1 MNNKRLMKVVG
12 LLAVV
17 ALVAALLPVSPV
29 KAAAT
34 LCVGPTTEGCF
45 ATIAGAVGAASA
57 GDTIYI
63 KAGTYDEDIST
74 NKQLNIIGEVDEA
87 GDPLVEIGGR
97 LNFDLPSA
105 PFAWRIE
112 NINFVVGTAFDS
124 ILRLRNANGLTIK
137 NSTFDGAGNYAATP
151 RKTGIEL
158 RSGTNNVTIEN
169 SLFTNGLF
177 NAISGEVDSLLVKNS
192 TIEDVNNGVVILGSS
207 GNSVTIENTDIS
219 VIATSG
225 SYQSIAI
232 DFGDNSSDLTVTGS
246 RIFIDDQVPA
256 SGWIPPYHGA
266 IRIDFGR
273 HGTLTVENNT
283 ILGNVRNIS
292 SSTLDASPNWWGNT
306 DGPIAAGFQIL
317 GSVDYEPWLS
327 LFINLDHKRIDENL
341 PSGTLV
347 GELSVESP
355 DEDNVY
361 TYVLVNDDETCPGP
375 DNSSF
380 QIEENRLLSAET
392 YNFEAKHR
400 YVVCIGA
407 IDPWEHQVDQQ
418 FIVRINDVNDAPV
431 LEPIVFDNVVN
442 EHVLISFTVAATDE
456 DEKPLA
462 DTLSWKLIG
471 APTGA
476 AISPLSGP
484 NATVSWTPDE
494 EQGPGEYPFTVQ
506 VCDNDFDNEPPL
518 KHILCDEALVTII
531 VNEVN
536 EAPVAHDDFYLGS
549 SEPTVVEAPG
559 VLLNDV
565 DNDFPKNDLTV
576 YLTQDIPAGEGTLD
590 LNSDGSFEYMPPTV
604 PPADGETEFKYK
616 VFDGALYSNEAIVTI
631 KFNDTPPA
639 DISLIPL
646 SAQENTIYRG
656 TLATHGDFDLGDT
669 WTYALVPGDGDADNS
684 LFEVVE
690 GPVGVFKIE
699 SKDELNYEYQEA
711 YNIRVRSTDKY
722 GLWYERPFTIHAID
736 QNDAPVLAPIGNK
749 TVNELEELTF
759 TAIATDEDVPADELT
774 FSLALGVPAA
784 TGARINPT
792 TGEFWWAPSEE
803 QGPGLYP
810 ITIIV
815 SDGNPINSTDE
826 ETIWVRVDEVNQAPV
841 LDPIGN
847 HIINEGAT
855 LTFTATANDADR
867 PRQGLRFHL
876 SSDDRFNYGATLS
889 IRGDFVWTP
898 SELQGPGDYL
908 FEICV
913 EDRIVEDCETITV
926 TVNEVNIA
934 PVAANDSYRVIA
946 NQTLVVGAPGVLTN
960 DTDADLP
967 PNTLTAVLQTNVPAG
982 QGILTLHADGSFEYI
997 PPVTPPPS
1005 NRTTFTYKAFDGV
1018 AYSNEVTVTL
1028 RIRYENEA
1036 PRGIS
1041 LDPLS
1046 IAENV
1051 LYEGTLTSSD
1061 RDLPNE
1067 AFTYELVSGPGDD
1080 DNAIFHIGGV
1090 NGDKLIASAPFNYE
1104 EKLSYN
1110 VRIRTTD
1117 LFGES
1122 YEAPFIIR
1130 VTDANDAPEAF
1141 DQSVTTLEN
1150 EAVGIEL
1157 GGFDEDGDALDFA
1170 IFNEPQHGTVTG
1182 NEVGGFITTEAGI
1195 LRLISQSVTYTPD
1208 EGFVGEDSFTY
1219 KTRDEEGAISELA
1232 TVTII
1237 VNDIPE
1243 ALDDEYA
1250 GTEDTLLVVAAPGVL
1265 GNDINEEE
1273 VATLTAQLVSD
1284 VSHGELSLSSNG
1296 SFTYMPDENFFGEDS
1311 FTYKACE
1318 GSLCS
1323 EPAEVT
1329 LTIAPVNDAPV
1340 ANDVVATTAEDTA
1353 VSITLDVSDVEDDDL
1368 VASIVTPPAH
1378 GVAVVSGT
1386 VVIYTPEADWNGLDE
1401 FTYTV
1406 NDGELDS
1413 NLAVI
1418 SVNVTPVN
1426 DAPVAVDDEYT
1437 VAEKETLTIDAPGV
1451 LGNDSDVD
1459 GDALSAILVD
1469 TVSNGTLTLNANGSF
1484 TYEPDEY
1491 FNGMDS
1497 FTYKASDGELES
1509 ELAVVTITVTP
1520 VNDWPIAND
1529 DFYET
1534 VTGVM
1539 LDVAAP
1545 GVLENDVLLDPDEEV
1560 SIEIL
1565 DAPQHGTLSMND
1577 DGSFTY
1583 TPNAGYMG
1591 TDTFRYMVLSVRTIN
1606 AEWSDDATVTITVQ
1620 PLMRLFLPLIL
1631 R

>member
-1 MNNKRLMKVVG
+1 MNNKRLMKVLG

-45 ATIAGAVGAASA
+45 ATISEAVNEARD
-57 GDTIYI
+57 GDMIYI
-63 KAGTYDEDIST
+63 KAGTYNEDISIP
-74 NKQLNIIGEVDEA
+74 KQLNIIGEVNEA
-87 GDPLVEIGGR
+87 GEPLPVITGT
-97 LNFDLPSA
+97 LSA
-105 PFAWRIE
+105 SGLTGKTWSIE
-112 NINFVVGTAFDS
+112 NLKFISGGQDS
-124 ILRLRNANGLTIK
+124 ISLTNGGNLTVSNCI
-137 NSTFDGAGNYAATP
+137 FDGF
-151 RKTGIEL
+151 
-158 RSGTNNVTIEN
+158 SEN
-169 SLFTNGLF
+169 DDR
-177 NAISGEVDSLLVKNS
+177 AIQAR
-192 TIEDVNNGVVILGSS
+192 GS
-207 GNSVTIENTDIS
+207 N
-219 VIATSG
+219 
-225 SYQSIAI
+225 Q
-232 DFGDNSSDLTVTGS
+232 
-246 RIFIDDQVPA
+246 
-256 SGWIPPYHGA
+256 
-266 IRIDFGR
+266 
-273 HGTLTVENNT
+273 LTVENSIFQNGWYVSLQGDFTSLNVSNSTFTNVKSGINVQGLAGNT
-283 ILGNVRNIS
+283 VTIDNTDFSVIARGAAIDTYGVRFASGGTASGGNLTITNSHFVVDKNNLTATPGTYHSAIIIRSGATGALKVENSSILGDVINLTTSNR
-292 SSTLDASPNWWGNT
+292 LDARFNWWGDP
-306 DGPIAAGFQIL
+306 DGPLSPLGAGYTIT
-317 GSVDYEPWLS
+317 GPVDYDPWLE
-327 LFINLDHKRIDENL
+327 LYINLDNSDINENQ
-341 PSGTLV
+341 PIGEFVGKFSG
-347 GELSVESP
+347 ESG
-355 DEDNVY
+355 D
-361 TYVLVNDDETCPGP
+361 NDDLFSFWLESDLPTCPGP
-375 DNSSF
+375 DNESF
-380 QIEENRLLSAET
+380 TIGEDGVSLLSAEEFNYETKDT
-392 YNFEAKHR
+392 YQIC
-400 YVVCIGA
+400 VGMQ
-407 IDPWEHQVDQQ
+407 DPWEHEVAQV
-418 FIVRINDVNDAPV
+418 FEISINDLNDAPV
-431 LEPIVFDNVVN
+431 LAPIVYDPEIN
-442 EHVLISFTVAATDE
+442 EGELLSFPVSATDE
-456 DEKPLA
+456 DREPWF
-462 DTLSWKLIG
+462 DTLSWELIG

-476 AISPLSGP
+476 AISPVSGA
-484 NATVSWTPDE
+484 NATVRWTPSE

-506 VCDNDFDNEPPL
+506 VCDNDFDNVPPEQ
-518 KHILCDEALVTII
+518 HILCDEALVTII

-536 EAPVAHDDFYLGS
+536 EAPVAKDDFYLGS

-565 DNDFPKNDLTV
+565 DNDFPKNDFTV
-576 YLTQDIPAGEGTLD
+576 YLTQDIPAGEGTLI
-590 LNSDGSFEYMPPTV
+590 LNPDGSFVYTPPTV
-604 PPADGETEFKYK
+604 PPSDGETEFKYK
-616 VFDGALYSNEAIVTI
+616 VFDGAVYSNEATVTI

-656 TLATHGDFDLGDT
+656 TLQTHGDPDPADT
-669 WTYALVPGDGDADNS
+669 WTYALVPGDGDADNN
-684 LFEVVE
+684 LFKVVE
-690 GPVGVFKIE
+690 EPVGVFKIE
-699 SKDELNYEYQEA
+699 SKDKLNYEYQEA

-722 GLWYERPFTIHAID
+722 GAWYERPFTIRAID

-774 FSLALGVPAA
+774 FSLGPGAP

-803 QGPGLYP
+803 QGPGLYR

-815 SDGNPINSTDE
+815 SDGNTINSTDE
-826 ETIWVRVDEVNQAPV
+826 ETIWVTVNEVNQAPV
-841 LDPIGN
+841 LNPIGN
-847 HIINEGAT
+847 HIINEQVQ
-855 LTFTATANDADR
+855 LTFTATANDADILPGSNPQR
-867 PRQGLRFHL
+867 LWFRL
-876 SSDDRFNYGATLS
+876 SSDDTHNYGARLNSFTGVF
-889 IRGDFVWTP
+889 RWTP
-898 SELQGPGDYL
+898 SEVQGPGDYQ

-913 EDRIVEDCETITV
+913 TDLIAEDCETITV

-934 PVAANDSYRVIA
+934 PNGVNDSYRVIA
-946 NQTLVVGAPGVLTN
+946 NQTLVVGAPGVLAN
-960 DTDADLP
+960 DTDADRPL
-967 PNTLTAVLQTNVPAG
+967 NNLTAVLQTNVPAG
-982 QGILTLHADGSFEYI
+982 QGTLTFHADGSFEYI

-1018 AYSNEVTVTL
+1018 AYSDVVTVTL
-1028 RIRYENEA
+1028 HIRYENSA
-1036 PRGIS
+1036 PTGIT
-1041 LDPLS
+1041 LPLS
-1046 IAENV
+1046 IPENV
-1051 LYEGTLTSSD
+1051 LYEKTLTSSD
-1061 RDLPNE
+1061 PDLPNE

-1090 NGDKLIASAPFNYE
+1090 NGNKLIASGEFNYE

-1130 VTDANDAPEAF
+1130 VIDANDAPEAF
-1141 DQSVTTLEN
+1141 DQPVTTLEN

-1182 NEVGGFITTEAGI
+1182 NEVGGLITTEAGI

-1329 LTIAPVNDAPV
+1329 LTIAPVNDEPV
-1340 ANDVVATTAEDTA
+1340 AHDVVITTAEDTA
-1353 VSITLDVSDVEDDDL
+1353 VSITLDVSDVEGDDL

-1401 FTYTV
+1401 FTYKV
-1406 NDGELDS
+1406 NDGALDS
-1413 NLAVI
+1413 NVAVI

-1426 DAPVAVDDEYT
+1426 DAPVAEDVEAETDEDT
-1437 VAEKETLTIDAPGV
+1437 AVAITLLA
-1451 LGNDSDVD
+1451 SDVD
-1459 GDALSAILVD
+1459 GDELTFTVVTQPAHGMLSGTAPALTYTPETD
-1469 TVSNGTLTLNANGSF
+1469 FNGTDSFTFKANDGSLDSNIATVTISVGAVNDEPNAVDDEYDAWMGVTLEVPAPGVLANDFDPDPSDEQTVEVKDAPLHGELVLNADGSF
-1484 TYEPDEY
+1484 TYEPDAGFHGIDTFTYWLISEPGVQSAY
-1491 FNGMDS
+1491 MDS
-1497 FTYKASDGELES
+1497 
-1509 ELAVVTITVTP
+1509 
-1520 VNDWPIAND
+1520 
-1529 DFYET
+1529 
-1534 VTGVM
+1534 
-1539 LDVAAP
+1539 
-1545 GVLENDVLLDPDEEV
+1545 
-1560 SIEIL
+1560 
-1565 DAPQHGTLSMND
+1565 
-1577 DGSFTY
+1577 
-1583 TPNAGYMG
+1583 
-1591 TDTFRYMVLSVRTIN
+1591 
-1606 AEWSDDATVTITVQ
+1606 ATVTITVR
-1620 PLMRLFLPLIL
+1620 PVARIFLPIIL
-1631 R
+1631 K

>member
-1 MNNKRLMKVVG
+1 MNNKKLMKVLG

-34 LCVGPTTEGCF
+34 ICVGPTTEGCKP
-45 ATIAGAVGAASA
+45 TITEAVSAASA

-63 KAGTYDEDIST
+63 KAGTYNENIST
-74 NKQLNIIGEVDEA
+74 SKQLNIIGEVDEA
-87 GDPLVEIGGR
+87 GEPLVEIGGR

-112 NINFVVGTAFDS
+112 NINFVVGTTYNS

-137 NSTFDGAGNYAATP
+137 NSTFDGAGNYHVTP

-192 TIEDVNNGVVILGSS
+192 TIEDVNNGVVISGSS
-207 GNSVTIENTDIS
+207 GNLVTIENTDIS

-225 SYQSIAI
+225 SIYSIAI
-232 DFGDNSSDLTVTGS
+232 HFGGNSSDLTVTGS

-256 SGWIPPYHGA
+256 SGWLYHGA
-266 IRIDFGR
+266 IRIGLGVN
-273 HGTLTVENNT
+273 GTLTVENNT
-283 ILGNVRNIS
+283 ILGNVRSFS

-306 DGPIAAGFQIL
+306 DGPDGAGFEIEGL
-317 GSVDYEPWLS
+317 VDYEPWLS

-431 LEPIVFDNVVN
+431 LVEPIVFDNVVD
-442 EHVLISFTVAATDE
+442 EHVSISFTVAATDE
-456 DEKPLA
+456 DENPSA

-476 AISPLSGP
+476 TILPASGLGL
-484 NATVSWTPDE
+484 NATVSWIPDE
-494 EQGPGEYPFTVQ
+494 GQGPDEYTFTVQ
-506 VCDNDFDNEPPL
+506 VCDNDYDNEPPL
-518 KHILCDEALVTII
+518 QHILCDEALVTII

-631 KFNDTPPA
+631 KFNDTRPA

-646 SAQENTIYRG
+646 SAQENTIYSG
-656 TLATHGDFDLGDT
+656 TLATHGDLDSGDK
-669 WTYALVPGDGDADNS
+669 WTYALVPGDGDADNN
-684 LFEVVE
+684 LFKVVE
-690 GPVGVFKIE
+690 EPVGVFKIE
-699 SKDELNYEYQEA
+699 SKDKLNYEYQEA

-722 GLWYERPFTIHAID
+722 GAWYERPFTIRAID
-736 QNDAPVLAPIGNK
+736 QNDAPVLESIGNK

-774 FSLALGVPAA
+774 FSLALGAPAA

-803 QGPGLYP
+803 QGPGNYP

-815 SDGNPINSTDE
+815 SDGTVSVS
-826 ETIWVRVDEVNQAPV
+826 ETIRVTVNEVNQAPV

-847 HIINEGAT
+847 HIIDEEET

-876 SSDDRFNYGATLS
+876 SSDDRFNYGATLN
-889 IRGDFVWTP
+889 IRGDFEWTP
-898 SELQGPGDYL
+898 SELQGPGDYQ

-913 EDRIVEDCETITV
+913 GDRIAEDCETITV
-926 TVNEVNIA
+926 TVNEVNKA
-934 PVAANDSYRVIA
+934 PVAADDDYRVIA
-946 NQTLVVGAPGVLTN
+946 NQTLVVGAPGVLAN
-960 DTDADLP
+960 DTDADRPL
-967 PNTLTAVLQTNVPAG
+967 NTLKAVLQTNVPAG
-982 QGILTLHADGSFEYI
+982 EGTLSFHDDGSFEYI
-997 PPVTPPPS
+997 PPVTPPTGNLTS
-1005 NRTTFTYKAFDGV
+1005 FEYKAFDGL
-1018 AYSNEVTVTL
+1018 AYSDIVTVTL
-1028 RIRYENEA
+1028 RIRYENSA
-1036 PRGIS
+1036 PTGIT
-1041 LDPLS
+1041 LPLS
-1046 IAENV
+1046 IPENV
-1051 LYEGTLTSSD
+1051 LYEGTLTSLDS
-1061 RDLPNE
+1061 DLPNE

-1090 NGDKLIASAPFNYE
+1090 NGDELIASAPFNYE

-1122 YEAPFIIR
+1122 YEAPFIIS
-1130 VTDANDAPEAF
+1130 VDDANDAPEAF

-1150 EAVGIEL
+1150 EAVEIEL

-1182 NEVGGFITTEAGI
+1182 NEVGGLITTEAGI

-1237 VNDIPE
+1237 VNDVPE

-1273 VATLTAQLVSD
+1273 VAALTAQLVSD

-1329 LTIAPVNDAPV
+1329 LTIAPINDAPV
-1340 ANDVVATTAEDTA
+1340 ADDVVAETAEDTA
-1353 VSITLDVSDVEDDDL
+1353 VSITLDVSDVEGDDL

-1401 FTYTV
+1401 FTYKV
-1406 NDGELDS
+1406 NDGALDS
-1413 NLAVI
+1413 NVAVI

-1426 DAPVAVDDEYT
+1426 DAPVAEDVEAETDEDT
-1437 VAEKETLTIDAPGV
+1437 AVAITLLA
-1451 LGNDSDVD
+1451 SDVD
-1459 GDALSAILVD
+1459 GDELTFTVVTQPAHGMLSGTAPALTYTPETD
-1469 TVSNGTLTLNANGSF
+1469 FNGTDSFTFKANDGSLDSNIATVTISVGAVNDEPNAVDDEYDAWMGVTLEVPAPGVLANDFDPDPSDEQTVEVKDAPLHGELVLNPDGSF
-1484 TYEPDEY
+1484 TYEPDAGFHGIDTFTYWLISEPGVQSAY
-1491 FNGMDS
+1491 MDS
-1497 FTYKASDGELES
+1497 
-1509 ELAVVTITVTP
+1509 
-1520 VNDWPIAND
+1520 
-1529 DFYET
+1529 
-1534 VTGVM
+1534 
-1539 LDVAAP
+1539 
-1545 GVLENDVLLDPDEEV
+1545 
-1560 SIEIL
+1560 
-1565 DAPQHGTLSMND
+1565 
-1577 DGSFTY
+1577 
-1583 TPNAGYMG
+1583 
-1591 TDTFRYMVLSVRTIN
+1591 
-1606 AEWSDDATVTITVQ
+1606 ATVTITVR
-1620 PLMRLFLPLIL
+1620 PVARIFLPIIL
-1631 R
+1631 K

>member
-1 MNNKRLMKVVG
+1 MNNKKLMQVVG

-17 ALVAALLPVSPV
+17 ALLAAVLPVSPV

-34 LCVGPTTEGCF
+34 LCVGPTTEGCH
-45 ATIAGAVGAASA
+45 ATIAGAVSAASA
-57 GDTIYI
+57 GDMIYI
-63 KAGTYDEDIST
+63 KAGNYNEDIST
-74 NKQLNIIGEVDEA
+74 NKQLNIIGEVNEA
-87 GDPLVEIGGR
+87 GEPLVEIGGR
-97 LNFDLPSA
+97 LDFDLPSA
-105 PFAWRIE
+105 SFAWKIE
-112 NINFVVGTAFDS
+112 NINFVVGTTYDS
-124 ILRLRNANGLTIK
+124 SLRLRNANGLTIK
-137 NSTFDGAGNYAATP
+137 NSTFDGAGNYHVTP

-169 SLFTNGLF
+169 SLFTHGLF
-177 NAISGEVDSLLVKNS
+177 NAISGEVDSLLVKDS
-192 TIEDVNNGVVILGSS
+192 TIEDVNNGVVITGRSS

-219 VIATSG
+219 VIATHAYS
-225 SYQSIAI
+225 QSIAI
-232 DFGDNSSDLTVTGS
+232 DFGGATGNGSDLTVTGS

-256 SGWIPPYHGA
+256 SGWFPPYHGA
-266 IRIDFGR
+266 IRIGLGVN
-273 HGTLTVENNT
+273 GTLTVENNT
-283 ILGNVRNIS
+283 ILGNVRNYS
-292 SSTLDASPNWWGNT
+292 VRSTLDASPNWWGNT
-306 DGPIAAGFQIL
+306 DGPIAAGFQVL
-317 GSVDYEPWLS
+317 GRVDYEPWLS
-327 LFINLDHKRIDENL
+327 LLIDLDHKRIDENL

-347 GELSVESP
+347 GNLSVESP

-375 DNSSF
+375 NNSSF

-431 LEPIVFDNVVN
+431 LEPIVFDNVVD
-442 EHVLISFTVAATDE
+442 EQDSISFTVAATDE
-456 DEKPLA
+456 DENPSA

-476 AISPLSGP
+476 TILPASGLGL
-484 NATVSWTPDE
+484 NATVSWIPDE
-494 EQGPGEYPFTVQ
+494 GQGPDEYTFTVQ
-506 VCDNDFDNEPPL
+506 VCDNDYDNEPPL
-518 KHILCDEALVTII
+518 QHILCDEALVTII

-565 DNDFPKNDLTV
+565 DNDLPKNDLTV
-576 YLTQDIPAGEGTLD
+576 YLTQDIPAGEGTLH

-604 PPADGETEFKYK
+604 PPADDFETEFKYK

-631 KFNDTPPA
+631 KFNDTRPA

-646 SAQENTIYRG
+646 SAQENTIYSG
-656 TLATHGDFDLGDT
+656 TLATHGDLDPGDK
-669 WTYALVPGDGDADNS
+669 WTYALVPGDGDADNN
-684 LFEVVE
+684 LFKVVE
-690 GPVGVFKIE
+690 EPVGVFKIE
-699 SKDELNYEYQEA
+699 SKDKLNYEYQEA

-722 GLWYERPFTIHAID
+722 GAWYERPFTIRAID
-736 QNDAPVLAPIGNK
+736 QNDAPVLESIGNK

-774 FSLALGVPAA
+774 FSLALGAPAA

-803 QGPGLYP
+803 QGPGNYP

-815 SDGNPINSTDE
+815 NDGTVSVS
-826 ETIWVRVDEVNQAPV
+826 ETIRVTVNEVNQAPV

-847 HIINEGAT
+847 HIIDEEET

-876 SSDDRFNYGATLS
+876 SSDDPLNYGATLS
-889 IRGDFVWTP
+889 IRGDFSWTP
-898 SELQGPGDYL
+898 LEEQGPGDYL

-926 TVNEVNIA
+926 TVNELNIA
-934 PVAANDSYRVIA
+934 PVGVNDAYRVIA
-946 NQTLVVGAPGVLTN
+946 NQTLVVGAPGVLAN
-960 DTDADLP
+960 DTDADRPL
-967 PNTLTAVLQTNVPAG
+967 NTLKAVLQTNVPAG
-982 QGILTLHADGSFEYI
+982 EGTLSFHADGSFEYI
-997 PPVTPPPS
+997 PPVTPPLY

-1028 RIRYENEA
+1028 RIRYENSA

-1041 LDPLS
+1041 LSPLS

-1061 RDLPNE
+1061 SDLPNE
-1067 AFTYELVSGPGDD
+1067 AFTYEIVSGPGDD
-1080 DNAIFHIGGV
+1080 DNAIFHIGGE
-1090 NGDKLIASAPFNYE
+1090 NGNKLIASAPFNYE
-1104 EKLSYN
+1104 EKISYN

-1150 EAVGIEL
+1150 EAVEIEL

-1182 NEVGGFITTEAGI
+1182 NEVGGLITTEAGT

-1208 EGFVGEDSFTY
+1208 EDYVGEDSFTY

-1243 ALDDEYA
+1243 AVDDEYA
-1250 GTEDTLLVVAAPGVL
+1250 ATEDTLLVVAAPGVL

-1273 VATLTAQLVSD
+1273 VATLTAQLVSN

-1323 EPAEVT
+1323 EPVEVT
-1329 LTIAPVNDAPV
+1329 LTIEPVNDAPV
-1340 ANDVVATTAEDTA
+1340 AHDVVVTTAEDTA
-1353 VSITLDVSDVEDDDL
+1353 VSITLDVSDVEGDDL

-1401 FTYTV
+1401 FTYKV

-1413 NLAVI
+1413 NSAII

-1426 DAPVAVDDEYT
+1426 DAPVANDMDVEALENT
-1437 VAEKETLTIDAPGV
+1437 PEEITLDV
-1451 LGNDSDVD
+1451 FDVD
-1459 GDALSAILVD
+1459 NPDEDLVVTILAGP
-1469 TVSNGTLTLNANGSF
+1469 SNGTVTVDGIVV
-1484 TYEPDEY
+1484 TYTPTAGFSGEDA
-1491 FNGMDS
+1491 FS
-1497 FTYKASDGELES
+1497 YKVSDGELES
-1509 ELAVVTITVTP
+1509 LVSTVRITVNP
-1520 VNDWPIAND
+1520 LPIIH
-1529 DFYET
+1529 FY
-1534 VTGVM
+1534 
-1539 LDVAAP
+1539 
-1545 GVLENDVLLDPDEEV
+1545 
-1560 SIEIL
+1560 
-1565 DAPQHGTLSMND
+1565 
-1577 DGSFTY
+1577 
-1583 TPNAGYMG
+1583 
-1591 TDTFRYMVLSVRTIN
+1591 
-1606 AEWSDDATVTITVQ
+1606 
-1620 PLMRLFLPLIL
+1620 LPLIL
-1631 R
+1631 K

>member
-1 MNNKRLMKVVG
+1 MKVVG
-12 LLAVV
+12 LLIT
-17 ALVAALLPVSPV
+17 LALLAAVLPVNQV

-34 LCVGPTTEGCF
+34 LCVGPTTEGCYP
-45 ATIAGAVGAASA
+45 TIAGAVGAAAA
-57 GDTIYI
+57 GDMIYI
-63 KAGTYDEDIST
+63 KAGIYNENVST
-74 NKQLNIIGEVDEA
+74 TKQLNIIGEVGET
-87 GDPLVEIGGR
+87 GEPLVTIRGR
-97 LNFDLPSA
+97 LDFDLPSA
-105 PFAWRIE
+105 SFAWRIE
-112 NINFVVGTAFDS
+112 NINFVVGTTYDS
-124 ILRLRNANGLTIK
+124 SLRLRNANGLTIK
-137 NSTFDGAGNYAATP
+137 NSTFDGAGNYHATP

-177 NAISGEVDSLLVKNS
+177 NAINGVVDSLLVKDS
-192 TIEDVNNGVVILGSS
+192 TIEDVNNGVVISGTA

-219 VIATSG
+219 VIATHAFS
-225 SYQSIAI
+225 QSIAI
-232 DFGDNSSDLTVTGS
+232 DFAGGTFDRSSDLTVTGS
-246 RIFIDDQVPA
+246 RIFIDDQVPGG
-256 SGWIPPYHGA
+256 GWFPPYHGA
-266 IRIDFGR
+266 IRIGR
-273 HGTLTVENNT
+273 LVDGTLTVENNT
-283 ILGNVRNIS
+283 ILGNVSNS
-292 SSTLDASPNWWGNT
+292 SIYSTLDASPNWWGNT
-306 DGPIAAGFQIL
+306 DGPIAAGFQIS
-317 GSVDYEPWLS
+317 GDVDYDPWLS
-327 LFINLDHKRIDENL
+327 LLIDLDHKRIDENL
-341 PSGTLV
+341 PVGTLI
-347 GELSVESP
+347 GNLSVEST

-361 TYVLVNDDETCPGP
+361 SYVLVNDDETCPGP
-375 DNSSF
+375 DNASF

-392 YNFEAKHR
+392 FNYEDKPR

-418 FIVRINDVNDAPV
+418 FIVSINDVNDAPV

-442 EHVLISFTVAATDE
+442 EHVLISFPVAATDE
-456 DEKPLA
+456 DLLPA
-462 DTLSWKLIG
+462 PDTLSWKLIG

-476 AISPLSGP
+476 TILPTTGL
-484 NATVSWTPDE
+484 NATVRWTPSE
-494 EQGPGEYPFTVQ
+494 EQGPGEYTFTVQ
-506 VCDNDFDNEPPL
+506 VCDNDWHNVPPNQN
-518 KHILCDEALVTII
+518 ILCDEALVTII

-536 EAPVAHDDFYLGS
+536 EAPVAHNDFYLGS

-565 DNDFPKNDLTV
+565 DNDLPENDLTV
-576 YLTQDIPAGEGTLD
+576 YLTRDIPAGEGTLI
-590 LNSDGSFEYMPPTV
+590 LNPDGSFVYTPPTI
-604 PPADGETEFKYK
+604 PPADGETDFKYK
-616 VFDGALYSNEAIVTI
+616 VFDGAVYSNEATVTI

-646 SAQENTIYRG
+646 SAHENTIYIG
-656 TLATHGDFDLGDT
+656 TLNTHGDPDPGDT
-669 WTYALVPGDGDADNS
+669 WTYALVPGEGDADNA
-684 LFEVVE
+684 LFKVVDTA
-690 GPVGVFKIE
+690 GVFTVE
-699 SKDELNYEYQEA
+699 SKAELNYEYQEA

-722 GLWYERPFTIHAID
+722 GAWYERPFTIHAID

-749 TVNELEELTF
+749 TVNELEELIF
-759 TAIATDEDVPADELT
+759 TASATDEDRPAQTLT
-774 FSLALGVPAA
+774 FSLVGAP
-784 TGARINPT
+784 TGARINAS
-792 TGEFWWAPSEE
+792 TGEFWWGPSEA
-803 QGPGLYP
+803 QGPGTYTFTVKVCDNGSP
-810 ITIIV
+810 IKC
-815 SDGNPINSTDE
+815 DE
-826 ETIWVRVDEVNQAPV
+826 ETIRVTVREVNTKPV

-847 HIINEGAT
+847 RVIDEET
-855 LTFTATANDADR
+855 LLTFTATANDADL
-867 PRQGLRFHL
+867 PVQTLIFHL
-876 SSDDRFNYGATLS
+876 SSDDDPLNYGATLN
-889 IRGDFVWTP
+889 IGGVFEWTP
-898 SELQGPGDYL
+898 TEEQGPGDYL

-913 EDRIVEDCETITV
+913 EDGIDEDCETITV
-926 TVNEVNIA
+926 TVNEVNKA
-934 PVAANDSYRVIA
+934 PVAANDNYRVIA
-946 NQTLVVGAPGVLTN
+946 NQTLVVGAPGVLAN
-960 DTDADLP
+960 DTDADRPL
-967 PNTLTAVLQTNVPAG
+967 NTLTAVLQTNVPAG
-982 QGILTLHADGSFEYI
+982 QGTLTLHADGSFEYI

-1028 RIRYENEA
+1028 RIRYENSA

-1041 LDPLS
+1041 LSPLT
-1046 IAENV
+1046 IAENI

-1061 RDLPNE
+1061 SDSPNE

-1080 DNAIFHIGGV
+1080 DNAVFHIGGV

-1104 EKLSYN
+1104 EKISYN

-1150 EAVGIEL
+1150 EAVEIEL

-1182 NEVGGFITTEAGI
+1182 NEVGGLITTEAGI

-1329 LTIAPVNDAPV
+1329 LTIAPVNDEPV
-1340 ANDVVATTAEDTA
+1340 AHDVVITTAEDTA
-1353 VSITLDVSDVEDDDL
+1353 VSITLDVSDVEGDDL
-1368 VASIVTPPAH
+1368 VAEIVTPPAH

-1401 FTYTV
+1401 FTYKV

-1413 NLAVI
+1413 NSAII

-1426 DAPVAVDDEYT
+1426 DAPVANDMDVEALENT
-1437 VAEKETLTIDAPGV
+1437 PEEITLDV
-1451 LGNDSDVD
+1451 FDVD
-1459 GDALSAILVD
+1459 NPVEDLVVTILAGP
-1469 TVSNGTLTLNANGSF
+1469 SNGTVTVDGIVV
-1484 TYEPDEY
+1484 TYTPTDGFSGEDA
-1491 FNGMDS
+1491 FS
-1497 FTYKASDGELES
+1497 YKVSDGELES
-1509 ELAVVTITVTP
+1509 LVSTVRITVNP
-1520 VNDWPIAND
+1520 LPLIH
-1529 DFYET
+1529 FY
-1534 VTGVM
+1534 
-1539 LDVAAP
+1539 
-1545 GVLENDVLLDPDEEV
+1545 
-1560 SIEIL
+1560 
-1565 DAPQHGTLSMND
+1565 
-1577 DGSFTY
+1577 
-1583 TPNAGYMG
+1583 
-1591 TDTFRYMVLSVRTIN
+1591 
-1606 AEWSDDATVTITVQ
+1606 
-1620 PLMRLFLPLIL
+1620 LPLIL
-1631 R
+1631 K

>member
-1 MNNKRLMKVVG
+1 MNNKKLMKVLG

-34 LCVGPTTEGCF
+34 ICVGPTTEGCKP
-45 ATIAGAVGAASA
+45 TITEAVSAASA

-63 KAGTYDEDIST
+63 KAGTYNENIST
-74 NKQLNIIGEVDEA
+74 SKQLNIIGEVDEA
-87 GDPLVEIGGR
+87 GEPLVEIGGR

-112 NINFVVGTAFDS
+112 NINFVVGTTYDS

-137 NSTFDGAGNYAATP
+137 NSTFNGAGNYTAAP

-192 TIEDVNNGVVILGSS
+192 TIEDVNNGVVIFGSS

-225 SYQSIAI
+225 SIYSIAI
-232 DFGDNSSDLTVTGS
+232 YFGGNSSDLTVTGS

-256 SGWIPPYHGA
+256 SGWFPPYHGA
-266 IRIDFGR
+266 IGIGIER

-283 ILGNVRNIS
+283 ILGNVRSFS

-306 DGPIAAGFQIL
+306 DGPDGAGFEIEGL
-317 GSVDYEPWLS
+317 VDYEPWLS

-347 GELSVESP
+347 GNLSVESP

-431 LEPIVFDNVVN
+431 LVEPIVFDNVVN
-442 EHVLISFTVAATDE
+442 EHVSISFPVAATDE
-456 DEKPLA
+456 DLEPA
-462 DTLSWKLIG
+462 VDTLSWKLIG
-471 APTGA
+471 APTDA
-476 AISPLSGP
+476 SISPSSGA
-484 NATVSWTPDE
+484 NATVSWIPDE
-494 EQGPGEYPFTVQ
+494 KQGPGEYPFTVQ
-506 VCDNDFDNEPPL
+506 VCDDDYDNVPPL
-518 KHILCDEALVTII
+518 QHILCDEALVTII

-549 SEPTVVEAPG
+549 SEPTVVDAPG

-565 DNDFPKNDLTV
+565 DNDFPENDLTV
-576 YLTQDIPAGEGTLD
+576 YLTQEIPAGEGTLH
-590 LNSDGSFEYMPPTV
+590 LISDGSFEYMPPTV

-616 VFDGALYSNEAIVTI
+616 VFDGAVYSNEATVTI

-639 DISLIPL
+639 DISLSPL
-646 SAQENTIYRG
+646 SAQENTIYSG
-656 TLATHGDFDLGDT
+656 TLATVGDSDLLDT
-669 WTYALVPGDGDADNS
+669 WTYALVPGEGDADNT
-684 LFEVVE
+684 LFEVVKV
-690 GPVGVFKIE
+690 GGVFKIE
-699 SKDELNYEYQEA
+699 SKDALNYEYQQT

-722 GLWYERPFTIHAID
+722 GAWYERPFTIHAID
-736 QNDAPVLAPIGNK
+736 QNDAPVLASIGNK

-759 TAIATDEDVPADELT
+759 TATATDEDVPADELT
-774 FSLALGVPAA
+774 FSLGSGAP
-784 TGARINPT
+784 TGAQINPT
-792 TGEFWWAPSEE
+792 TGEFWWGPSEV
-803 QGPGLYP
+803 QGPGNYP

-815 SDGNPINSTDE
+815 SDGTVSVS
-826 ETIWVRVDEVNQAPV
+826 ETIRVTVNEVNQAPV

-847 HIINEGAT
+847 RIIDEGAT

-867 PRQGLRFHL
+867 PDQVLRFHL
-876 SSDDRFNYGATLS
+876 SSADSLNYGATLN
-889 IRGDFVWTP
+889 IGGVFEWTP

-913 EDRIVEDCETITV
+913 EDGIVEDCETITV

-934 PVAANDSYRVIA
+934 PNGVNDSYRVIA
-946 NQTLVVGAPGVLTN
+946 NQTLVVGAPGVLAN
-960 DTDADLP
+960 DTDDDRPL
-967 PNTLTAVLQTNVPAG
+967 NTLTAVLQTNVPAG
-982 QGILTLHADGSFEYI
+982 QGSLTFHADGSFEYI

-1005 NRTTFTYKAFDGV
+1005 NNTTFTYKAFDGV
-1018 AYSNEVTVTL
+1018 AYSNVVTVTL
-1028 RIRYENEA
+1028 RIRYENSA
-1036 PRGIS
+1036 PRGIT
-1041 LDPLS
+1041 LNPVFE
-1046 IAENV
+1046 AENV
-1051 LYEGTLTSSD
+1051 LYEGTLTSWDS
-1061 RDLPNE
+1061 DLPNE
-1067 AFTYELVSGPGDD
+1067 AFTYDLVNGPGDD
-1080 DNAIFHIGGV
+1080 DNDIFRIGGV
-1090 NGDKLIASAPFNYE
+1090 NGNKLIASGEFNYE

-1122 YEAPFIIR
+1122 YEAPFIIM

-1141 DQSVTTLEN
+1141 DQPVTTLEN

-1182 NEVGGFITTEAGI
+1182 NEVGGLITTEAGI

-1329 LTIAPVNDAPV
+1329 LTIAPVNDEPV
-1340 ANDVVATTAEDTA
+1340 AHDVVITTAEDTA
-1353 VSITLDVSDVEDDDL
+1353 VSITLDVSDVEGDDL

-1401 FTYTV
+1401 FTYKV

-1413 NLAVI
+1413 NSAII

-1426 DAPVAVDDEYT
+1426 DAPVANDMDVEALENT
-1437 VAEKETLTIDAPGV
+1437 PEEITLDV
-1451 LGNDSDVD
+1451 FDVD
-1459 GDALSAILVD
+1459 NPDEDLVVTILAGP
-1469 TVSNGTLTLNANGSF
+1469 SNGTVTVDGIVV
-1484 TYEPDEY
+1484 TYTPTAGFSGEDA
-1491 FNGMDS
+1491 FS
-1497 FTYKASDGELES
+1497 YKVSDGELES
-1509 ELAVVTITVTP
+1509 LVSTVRITVNP
-1520 VNDWPIAND
+1520 LPIIH
-1529 DFYET
+1529 FY
-1534 VTGVM
+1534 
-1539 LDVAAP
+1539 
-1545 GVLENDVLLDPDEEV
+1545 
-1560 SIEIL
+1560 
-1565 DAPQHGTLSMND
+1565 
-1577 DGSFTY
+1577 
-1583 TPNAGYMG
+1583 
-1591 TDTFRYMVLSVRTIN
+1591 
-1606 AEWSDDATVTITVQ
+1606 
-1620 PLMRLFLPLIL
+1620 LPLIL
-1631 R
+1631 K